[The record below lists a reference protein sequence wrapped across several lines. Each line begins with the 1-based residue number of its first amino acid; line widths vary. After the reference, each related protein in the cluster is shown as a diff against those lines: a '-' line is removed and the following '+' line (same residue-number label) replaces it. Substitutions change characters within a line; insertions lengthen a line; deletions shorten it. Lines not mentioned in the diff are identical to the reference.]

1 MKRVLAVLGPYG
13 AIPWIEVDGKA
24 AALAYVAANLGIAFI
39 SAVASHRPERPG
51 VALRDVT
58 ASFAPVSFWLIW
70 REAAAQ
76 PPVHRRFVDELRSS
90 ATRAKA

>member
-1 MKRVLAVLGPYG
+1 
-13 AIPWIEVDGKA
+13 
-24 AALAYVAANLGIAFI
+24 
-39 SAVASHRPERPG
+39 